1 MRGLKRKTAI
11 ILASAVVTTSIL
23 AGGTL
28 TAFAAG
34 PDGAGIPG
42 ELPPMGF
49 FEPGPSGSGGA
60 PETQAAPAYTGP
72 VLNVSGEIYGTAD
85 TAGASCLIDGGICY
99 EHGVTLSLSQDVDD
113 SKIDSSNA
121 KVELVAGDGYTTTEL
136 CFAATQLTGSWQN
149 GQLEYT
155 LGVDDLT
162 WDNSQYAI
170 TETSGCGR
178 EWSCFG
184 GDGAGNYY
192 FNLQVSGIL
201 YDGTEIPSQIIPVH
215 VYIYG
220 RSATDLAVMNFGTLS
235 PAWKWNGT
243 SDKPILC
250 DDTADEFEVNWPA
263 GVDGSAVKTDDFI
276 VTLQSQYGK
285 QKTLT
290 PGTDYTVVSSSKGKT
305 VVQVTYQNW
314 AFTPV
319 YTTMTLSVD
328 PQNLS
333 YDSKNYK
340 LGGLSYTTDIA
351 SVYAYSV
358 QSGGNM
364 PIDHAVCY
372 TYYGVQ
378 VDNWQQVQ
386 IPTVYR
392 LQYTD
397 EDGKTIFG
405 FDAKGAV
412 AALKLIGEHVTVQAF
427 KQQSINEIVGK
438 DGQPMQVINYTPA
451 DYAAA
456 SKQLEEKLDGLD

>member
-1 MRGLKRKTAI
+1 M
-11 ILASAVVTTSIL
+11 
-23 AGGTL
+23 
-28 TAFAAG
+28 
-34 PDGAGIPG
+34 
-42 ELPPMGF
+42 
-49 FEPGPSGSGGA
+49 
-60 PETQAAPAYTGP
+60 
-72 VLNVSGEIYGTAD
+72 
-85 TAGASCLIDGGICY
+85 
-99 EHGVTLSLSQDVDD
+99 
-113 SKIDSSNA
+113 
-121 KVELVAGDGYTTTEL
+121 
-136 CFAATQLTGSWQN
+136 
-149 GQLEYT
+149 
-155 LGVDDLT
+155 
-162 WDNSQYAI
+162 
-170 TETSGCGR
+170 
-178 EWSCFG
+178 
-184 GDGAGNYY
+184 
-192 FNLQVSGIL
+192 
-201 YDGTEIPSQIIPVH
+201 
-215 VYIYG
+215 
-220 RSATDLAVMNFGTLS
+220 
-235 PAWKWNGT
+235 
-243 SDKPILC
+243 
-250 DDTADEFEVNWPA
+250 
-263 GVDGSAVKTDDFI
+263 DGSAVKTDDFI

-397 EDGKTIFG
+397 EDGKTWY
-405 FDAKGAV
+405 
-412 AALKLIGEHVTVQAF
+412 LSLIH
-427 KQQSINEIVGK
+427 I
-438 DGQPMQVINYTPA
+438 
-451 DYAAA
+451 
-456 SKQLEEKLDGLD
+456 

>member
-1 MRGLKRKTAI
+1 
-11 ILASAVVTTSIL
+11 
-23 AGGTL
+23 
-28 TAFAAG
+28 
-34 PDGAGIPG
+34 
-42 ELPPMGF
+42 
-49 FEPGPSGSGGA
+49 
-60 PETQAAPAYTGP
+60 
-72 VLNVSGEIYGTAD
+72 
-85 TAGASCLIDGGICY
+85 
-99 EHGVTLSLSQDVDD
+99 
-113 SKIDSSNA
+113 
-121 KVELVAGDGYTTTEL
+121 
-136 CFAATQLTGSWQN
+136 
-149 GQLEYT
+149 
-155 LGVDDLT
+155 
-162 WDNSQYAI
+162 
-170 TETSGCGR
+170 
-178 EWSCFG
+178 
-184 GDGAGNYY
+184 
-192 FNLQVSGIL
+192 
-201 YDGTEIPSQIIPVH
+201 
-215 VYIYG
+215 
-220 RSATDLAVMNFGTLS
+220 MNFGTLS

-397 EDGKTIFG
+397 EDGKTWYYASKYGFG
-405 FDAKGAV
+405 YLTEDVSEAQTWDATGPDEMNYRVVDGHMVYLTLCNGHTAEKLVGLRKISFTKVYDSAYKAKAFDFYGSV
-412 AALKLIGEHVTVQAF
+412 DPCDSDGTLKLLPGYAMPAW
-427 KQQSINEIVGK
+427 KPDVGL
-438 DGQPMQVINYTPA
+438 GWTEN
-451 DYAAA
+451 
-456 SKQLEEKLDGLD
+456 